1 MTRQSELPKHYLV
14 GLNITHDCVWK
25 IQVEIVYSVEGTP
38 SVSMSIICCVR
49 VHHLCDVDILVLT
62 VTNRP
67 LLTIPPPP
75 PPPSLSC
82 LTELPLQLPRSLV
95 IFLTWHPVL
104 AGDPSTALD
113 INYYQ

>member
-1 MTRQSELPKHYLV
+1 MA
-14 GLNITHDCVWK
+14 
-25 IQVEIVYSVEGTP
+25 
-38 SVSMSIICCVR
+38 IICCVR

-67 LLTIPPPP
+67 LLSAYHPTTTSPPL
-75 PPPSLSC
+75 SLSC
-82 LTELPLQLPRSLV
+82 LTELPPQLSRSLV

>member
-67 LLTIPPPP
+67 LLTIPSPPP
-75 PPPSLSC
+75 PLSLS
-82 LTELPLQLPRSLV
+82 LLSDWASSPGPKIVGDLLD
-95 IFLTWHPVL
+95 L
-104 AGDPSTALD
+104 ASCVGW
-113 INYYQ
+113 